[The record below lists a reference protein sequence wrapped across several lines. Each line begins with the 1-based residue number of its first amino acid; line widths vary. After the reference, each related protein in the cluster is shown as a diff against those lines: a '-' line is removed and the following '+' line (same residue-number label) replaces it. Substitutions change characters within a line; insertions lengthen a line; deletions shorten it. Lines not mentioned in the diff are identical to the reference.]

1 MKIKGLKHITLT
13 RLELIQAALSDD
25 DLSKRRE
32 QQVQENGNKFWL
44 KQHSDF
50 LENRRML
57 RTAIET
63 RENEDSG

>member
-32 QQVQENGNKFWL
+32 QQVQENGNKF
-44 KQHSDF
+44 
-50 LENRRML
+50 
-57 RTAIET
+57 
-63 RENEDSG
+63 